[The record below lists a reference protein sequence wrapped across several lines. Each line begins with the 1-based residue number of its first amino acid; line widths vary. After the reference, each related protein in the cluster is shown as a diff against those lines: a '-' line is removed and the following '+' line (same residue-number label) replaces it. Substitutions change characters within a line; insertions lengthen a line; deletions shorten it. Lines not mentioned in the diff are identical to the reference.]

1 MRSHNTLGFLGLNK
15 LKIDLRIAYCRYDKV
30 QILIVAR
37 SDVSKVAENQDG
49 FIYPTAFTGQ
59 IRPATNSVTANLC
72 WASSSRSANL
82 FRKIV

>member
-37 SDVSKVAENQDG
+37 SDVSKVAEQR
-49 FIYPTAFTGQ
+49 TKTGLYTLRHLLAKSDQ
-59 IRPATNSVTANLC
+59 QLTP
-72 WASSSRSANL
+72 
-82 FRKIV
+82 